1 MSQQIFA
8 EHLLGARP
16 WIHRKCELNI
26 EPYSNWERVRGEGG
40 LSDGFGKHK
49 PVAGLEHWMRGEK
62 TWGPWLDQ
70 IPEGL
75 DGKLVS

>member
-1 MSQQIFA
+1 MGKSKR
-8 EHLLGARP
+8 GA
-16 WIHRKCELNI
+16 
-26 EPYSNWERVRGEGG
+26 GG

-49 PVAGLEHWMRGEK
+49 PVAGLEYWMQGEK